1 MGASGAAG
9 QQGGRIVLP
18 LLQIHS
24 PNNLLVA
31 GHLHVPAQQKVSGPY
46 QGIEPVNHQGDV
58 AQKLKPV
65 VPLLQMGLLVGQNV
79 APVAWTEPG
88 GQVNPGP
95 EISQNKGGRN
105 PAALPDSWAEP
116 NGFPQSQPEQNIGGE
131 TVKSKTGCS
140 HGPDIP
146 GDFRCRQGSALH
158 RGDSGRLH
166 RLSGDLPR
174 LGGGFRWEGEGRL
187 LLKPNIR
194 FRQGLGIRVWG
205 GADESLTGIVRQGL
219 DEPGRTGHRGLQ
231 AKCAGNVQRH
241 QQPHNCHQP
250 QQADI
255 FFRSAS
261 QNQPQGNH
269 NPNENTAL
277 QTGLEDLIKQGFHG
291 YSSWKLSISCW
302 S

>member
-24 PNNLLVA
+24 LDHPLIT
-31 GHLHVPAQQKVSGPY
+31 GHLHVTTQQKVSAPY
-46 QGIEPVNHQGDV
+46 QGIEPVNHQGNV
-58 AQKLKPV
+58 AQQLEPV
-65 VPLLQMGLLVGQNV
+65 VSLLQMCLLVGQNV
-79 APVAWTEPG
+79 APVARTEPG

-95 EISQNKGGRN
+95 EIPQNEGGWN
-105 PAALPDSWAEP
+105 LAALPDSWAEP
-116 NGFPQSQPEQNIGGE
+116 NGFPQSQPEQDIGGE

-140 HGPDIP
+140 HSPDIP

-158 RGDSGRLH
+158 RGDRCRLCC
-166 RLSGDLPR
+166 LSGDLFR
-174 LGGGFRWEGEGRL
+174 LGGGFRWKGDGRL

-194 FRQGLGIRVWG
+194 FRQGLEIRAWG
-205 GADESLTGIVRQGL
+205 GAGESLTGIIRQGMG
-219 DEPGRTGHRGLQ
+219 EPGRTGHRGLQ
-231 AKCAGNVQRH
+231 AECAGNVQRH